1 MSARLTAL
9 LAACLLLWLSSP
21 GGAFRL
27 LGRRWPSGSNIV
39 MHLQLG
45 SSGGTLIDGSPNW
58 NTPAEHALAMW
69 SPFLNGVEFRVVRDS
84 TSVVAL
90 ENNVNNVVWADDVYG
105 DPFGD
110 AIAVAISLSIRGTLI
125 ETDVLFDESLPWNSY
140 RGNLRRAGS
149 GGTLYDIRRVA
160 LHEFGHVLGLGHP
173 DESGQSVAAIMNSR
187 VGNIETLQTD
197 DTDGVRAIYGS
208 VSTPNRPAA
217 ATTTW
222 TAPAQT
228 GSVAITV
235 TAQDSRGARATASLT
250 LEVVPRDR
258 LDSGASLLPGEVL
271 VSRNRRYRLAYQH
284 DGNLVLYDDVAQTV
298 LFATHTGG
306 TSTGRA
312 IMQGDGHFVVYDA
325 SGAAPF
331 ATATTGNVGASLLIQ
346 DDGNLVLYR
355 PDGVPI
361 WDRFR

>member
-1 MSARLTAL
+1 
-9 LAACLLLWLSSP
+9 
-21 GGAFRL
+21 
-27 LGRRWPSGSNIV
+27 
-39 MHLQLG
+39 
-45 SSGGTLIDGSPNW
+45 
-58 NTPAEHALAMW
+58 
-69 SPFLNGVEFRVVRDS
+69 
-84 TSVVAL
+84 
-90 ENNVNNVVWADDVYG
+90 
-105 DPFGD
+105 
-110 AIAVAISLSIRGTLI
+110 
-125 ETDVLFDESLPWNSY
+125 
-140 RGNLRRAGS
+140 
-149 GGTLYDIRRVA
+149 
-160 LHEFGHVLGLGHP
+160 GLGHP

-208 VSTPNRPAA
+208 VSTPNRPPSVTAACEPCTVDATRTSTLRATATDPDGDAVTVQWSAPQGAFSSPTA

-228 GSVAITV
+228 GSVGITV